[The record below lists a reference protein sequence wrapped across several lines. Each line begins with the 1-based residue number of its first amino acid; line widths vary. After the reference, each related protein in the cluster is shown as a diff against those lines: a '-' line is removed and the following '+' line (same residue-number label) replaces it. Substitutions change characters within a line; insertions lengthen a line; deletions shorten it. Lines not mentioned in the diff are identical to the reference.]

1 MIHNALK
8 YHHALRECACTL
20 MNQTERSK
28 WWLQVR
34 GIVGEVTNWQPLADV
49 WRLSNTK
56 TWNKFTRSEWQNL
69 QKWQMYSHM
78 FTTRA
83 ARDGYLDALREATRR
98 DCNSKYFGFFTG
110 CISRTIYTLILR
122 FSANVL
128 KIFVFVKMAE
138 NAVLGPAHFLHTL
151 VHKNKTLF
159 RDEDGMTPT
168 LWAAFEGNLEA
179 LRLLVGRG

>member
-1 MIHNALK
+1 MHI
-8 YHHALRECACTL
+8 
-20 MNQTERSK
+20 
-28 WWLQVR
+28 
-34 GIVGEVTNWQPLADV
+34 
-49 WRLSNTK
+49 
-56 TWNKFTRSEWQNL
+56 
-69 QKWQMYSHM
+69 
-78 FTTRA
+78 
-83 ARDGYLDALREATRR
+83 
-98 DCNSKYFGFFTG
+98 
-110 CISRTIYTLILR
+110 TLILR

-151 VHKNKTLF
+151 VHKYTTLF